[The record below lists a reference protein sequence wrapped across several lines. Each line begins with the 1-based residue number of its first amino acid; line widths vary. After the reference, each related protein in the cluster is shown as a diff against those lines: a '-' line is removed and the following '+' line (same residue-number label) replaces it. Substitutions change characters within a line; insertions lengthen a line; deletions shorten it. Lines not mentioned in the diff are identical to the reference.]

1 MYIDCAGMIR
11 SGSTLQYNIVA
22 EILDLKKLGKKLGW
36 EHHEEF
42 HKIKEKY
49 EIGKV
54 NVFKNHFLTDEIEE
68 ELKHTEGSRLVYVY
82 RDIRD
87 VCVSLMEKE
96 NKTFE
101 QVFNS
106 KVLHNAIEQY
116 YKIINSSLKKYIQSY
131 EVMFLN
137 TKREI
142 KEVARFL
149 NVELTTD
156 EIETIYS
163 KISFESQKDNIEKYK
178 ENSEYISKGK
188 QKFNANTLLHL
199 NHIKDG
205 GIAKYKQRLSKPQIK
220 QLEDEFGE
228 WLQKLG
234 YKVENRQEEQEPLR
248 RYYSQHG
255 EDYLLWKFFDF
266 KKDGFFVEVGAFD
279 GVHLSNTYSFEL
291 EGWKGI
297 CVEPGQYFENCKKNR
312 PNSLCVNAVCV
323 SNDDIK
329 EITFYEEELGLFS
342 TIKDVDELKNK
353 YFQSVYNARGLN
365 FNSTNKLKVEA
376 KTLNSILCENNAKE
390 IDFISID
397 VEGSEIEVLKGIDI
411 EKYKPRILIIEAND
425 ENHKKELIDY
435 LCLRHNYIFARSISV
450 NLFFVLS
457 ENDFFKLN
465 NIQISCS
472 IEKQLHPLGFEFTD
486 KEYIHGLKYFNN
498 KDITTV
504 LKKNNQE
511 LEQKQK
517 VIEQKNN
524 ELKEKNQELEQKQK
538 VIEQK
543 NNELKEKNQ
552 ELEQKQKVIQEK
564 NQELEQKQKVI
575 EQKNNELKEKNQELE
590 QKQKVIQEKNQEL
603 EQKQKVIEQKNNEL
617 KEKNQEL
624 EQKQKVINK
633 LELIYEKQNYKYSCL
648 MDSLQNIST
657 VSVKTNPIEKYKQYK
672 NLLYLYHELKG
683 N

>member
-1 MYIDCAGMIR
+1 M
-11 SGSTLQYNIVA
+11 TN
-22 EILDLKKLGKKLGW
+22 
-36 EHHEEF
+36 
-42 HKIKEKY
+42 
-49 EIGKV
+49 
-54 NVFKNHFLTDEIEE
+54 N
-68 ELKHTEGSRLVYVY
+68 
-82 RDIRD
+82 DI
-87 VCVSLMEKE
+87 
-96 NKTFE
+96 
-101 QVFNS
+101 
-106 KVLHNAIEQY
+106 
-116 YKIINSSLKKYIQSY
+116 
-131 EVMFLN
+131 
-137 TKREI
+137 
-142 KEVARFL
+142 
-149 NVELTTD
+149 
-156 EIETIYS
+156 
-163 KISFESQKDNIEKYK
+163 
-178 ENSEYISKGK
+178 
-188 QKFNANTLLHL
+188 
-199 NHIKDG
+199 
-205 GIAKYKQRLSKPQIK
+205 
-220 QLEDEFGE
+220 
-228 WLQKLG
+228 
-234 YKVENRQEEQEPLR
+234 EPLR

-312 PNSLCVNAVCV
+312 PNSLCVNAACV

-329 EITFYEEELGLFS
+329 EITFYEEELGLLSSLDMSTEKKEDIEKRYENRKLDFS
-342 TIKDVDELKNK
+342 GHKEKTVKA
-353 YFQSVYNARGLN
+353 Q
-365 FNSTNKLKVEA
+365 
-376 KTLNSILCENNAKE
+376 TLNSILEENSVSK
-390 IDFISID
+390 IDFVTID
-397 VEGSEIEVLKGIDI
+397 VEGAEIEVLKGFDLK
-411 EKYKPRILIIEAND
+411 KYKPKVVILEAND
-425 ENHKKELIDY
+425 IEHKKELMY
-435 LCLRHNYIFARSISV
+435 YMTVENGYIFVREVSV
-450 NLFFVLS
+450 NLIFVS
-457 ENDFFKLN
+457 SDNYFKKMR
-465 NIQISCS
+465 NIEINCT
-472 IEKQLHPLGFEFTD
+472 IEKQLHPLGLKHTITD
-486 KEYIHGLKYFNN
+486 YLYGLKYFNN
-498 KDITTV
+498 NNITTV
-504 LKKNNQE
+504 LKKKNQELEQKQKVIEQKNNELKEKNQELDQKQKVIEKKNSELKEKNQELDQKQKVIEQKNNELKEKNQE

-552 ELEQKQKVIQEK
+552 ELEQKQKVIEQKNNELKEKNQELEQKQKVIEQKNNELKEKNQELDQKQKVIEKKNSELKEKNQELEQKQKVIEQKNNELKEKNQELDQKQKVIEQKNNELKEK

-590 QKQKVIQEKNQEL
+590 QKQKVIEQKNNELKEKNQEL

-624 EQKQKVINK
+624 DQKQKVINK

>member
-1 MYIDCAGMIR
+1 MYIDCVGMMR

-22 EILDLKKLGKKLGW
+22 EILELKEIGKRLGW

-42 HKIKEKY
+42 YKIKEKY
-49 EIGKV
+49 MSDKY
-54 NVFKNHFLTDEIEE
+54 NVFKNHFLTDEIEA
-68 ELKHTEGSRLVYVY
+68 ELKQVDGSILMYVY

-87 VCVSLMEKE
+87 VCISIMDKE

-116 YKIINSSLKKYIQSY
+116 YKITNSSLKKYIQSY

-156 EIETIYS
+156 EIEAIYS

-228 WLQKLG
+228 WLDELG
-234 YKVENRQEEQEPLR
+234 YKIENGQKEQEPLR

-312 PNSLCVNAVCV
+312 PNSLCVNAACV

-329 EITFYEEELGLFS
+329 EITFYEEELGLLSSLDMSTEKKEDIEKRYENRKLDFS
-342 TIKDVDELKNK
+342 GHKEKTVKA
-353 YFQSVYNARGLN
+353 Q
-365 FNSTNKLKVEA
+365 
-376 KTLNSILCENNAKE
+376 TLNSILEENSVSK
-390 IDFISID
+390 IDFVTID
-397 VEGSEIEVLKGIDI
+397 VEGAEIEVLKGFDLK
-411 EKYKPRILIIEAND
+411 KYKPKVVILEAND
-425 ENHKKELIDY
+425 EEHKKELLDY
-435 LCLRHNYIFARSISV
+435 MTVQNSYVFVREVSV
-450 NLFFVLS
+450 NLVFVS
-457 ENDFFKLN
+457 HKDDFNKMKDIEIN
-465 NIQISCS
+465 CT
-472 IEKQLHPLGFEFTD
+472 IEKQLHPLGLKHTIID
-486 KEYIHGLKYFNN
+486 YLYGLKYLKNN
-498 KDITTV
+498 NIITV
-504 LKKNNQE
+504 LKKKNQE
-511 LEQKQK
+511 LEQKQKVIEQKNNELNQKNQELDQKQK

-543 NNELKEKNQ
+543 NNELNQ
-552 ELEQKQKVIQEK
+552 
-564 NQELEQKQKVI
+564 
-575 EQKNNELKEKNQELE
+575 
-590 QKQKVIQEKNQEL
+590 
-603 EQKQKVIEQKNNEL
+603 
-617 KEKNQEL
+617 KNQEL